1 MATFAAMEEIKFDYI
16 DDDVLMLTE
25 FGELVKLE
33 TQELDRYL
41 VLACNKGRLMVDV
54 NGETI
59 QMQGVDALILPPKT
73 RLSNYMAS
81 PDLSCDFVGISSL
94 LVKRLLGSHIEEW
107 NRSIYVNRTNHI
119 VADEEVRKQFANY
132 RDIIYFKMQHTCTP
146 ASHTA

>member
-54 NGETI
+54 NGDHS
-59 QMQGVDALILPPKT
+59 DARCGSIDT
-73 RLSNYMAS
+73 AS
-81 PDLSCDFVGISSL
+81 QDTTEQLYGQS
-94 LVKRLLGSHIEEW
+94 
-107 NRSIYVNRTNHI
+107 
-119 VADEEVRKQFANY
+119 
-132 RDIIYFKMQHTCTP
+132 
-146 ASHTA
+146 

>member
-1 MATFAAMEEIKFDYI
+1 MATFAAMEEIKYDYI

-59 QMQGVDALILPPKT
+59 QTKVTREVSGKTALEWIREYTEADVRYYLLNTDLSVKEIAEELGFPNLSFFGKFCRRAFGYSPNDFRKEML
-73 RLSNYMAS
+73 RLS
-81 PDLSCDFVGISSL
+81 
-94 LVKRLLGSHIEEW
+94 K
-107 NRSIYVNRTNHI
+107 
-119 VADEEVRKQFANY
+119 
-132 RDIIYFKMQHTCTP
+132 
-146 ASHTA
+146 